1 MRKSLAIAS
10 IAAIGGCSLIAAS
23 AAKPP
28 LMVLAYKSSSFA
40 ADYDSITDKE
50 LISGKWRGVLNDEG
64 VELSLN
70 KNGSLKAVYNH
81 KKENGKWDLKEDQ
94 DRLEIKISDKKYT
107 FTYDRT
113 QDAIL
118 YDGNY
123 VFKRLSDIAEDDN
136 NAEVRIDSVSS
147 EFLGKWKAVNIEN
160 TKGEISVYP
169 DVLKTT
175 TVTLEITE
183 KKIGKDSVTESDA
196 GKVKVKG
203 SKLSMDLKIHGDTDK
218 STISGISSTFTM
230 GAITFQIA
238 NPIESSIIETG
249 KRSDG
254 KVFILEN
261 GMLSMT
267 LTDGENRTTLYMT
280 KEAEE

>member
-64 VELSLN
+64 VELSLS

-81 KKENGKWDLKEDQ
+81 KKENGKWNLKE
-94 DRLEIKISDKKYT
+94 DRLEIEIGDKKYT
-107 FTYDRT
+107 FTYNRA

-136 NAEVRIDSVSS
+136 NAEVRIDAVSS

-218 STISGISSTFTM
+218 STISDISSTFTM

>member
-50 LISGKWRGVLNDEG
+50 LIPGKWRGVLNDEG

-70 KNGSLKAVYNH
+70 KDGSLKAVYNH

-94 DRLEIKISDKKYT
+94 DRLEIKIGDKKYT
-107 FTYDRT
+107 FTYDRK

-136 NAEVRIDSVSS
+136 NAEVRIDAVSG
-147 EFLGKWKAVNIEN
+147 EFLGKWKAVNLEN

-169 DVLKTT
+169 DVLKAT
-175 TVTLEITE
+175 TVTLEISE
-183 KKIGKDSVTESDA
+183 KKADKTTGNRA
-196 GKVKVKG
+196 GD
-203 SKLSMDLKIHGDTDK
+203 LSMDLKIHGDTDK

>member
-50 LISGKWRGVLNDEG
+50 LISGKWRGVLNDKG

-70 KNGSLKAVYNH
+70 NDGSLKAVYNH

-94 DRLEIKISDKKYT
+94 DRLKIEIGDKKYT
-107 FTYDRT
+107 FTYNRA

-136 NAEVRIDSVSS
+136 NAEVRIDAVSN

-175 TVTLEITE
+175 TVTLGITNKKTE
-183 KKIGKDSVTESDA
+183 KTSMPSGNTED
-196 GKVKVKG
+196 G
-203 SKLSMDLKIHGDTDK
+203 LSMDLKIHGDTDK
-218 STISGISSTFTM
+218 STISGINSTFTM

-254 KVFILEN
+254 KVFLLEN

-267 LTDGENRTTLYMT
+267 LTDGENKTTLYMT
-280 KEAEE
+280 KEPEE

>member
-40 ADYDSITDKE
+40 ADYDSITNKE

-70 KNGSLKAVYNH
+70 NDGSLKAVYNH

-94 DRLEIKISDKKYT
+94 DRLEIEIGDKKYT

-123 VFKRLSDIAEDDN
+123 IFKRLSDIAEDDN
-136 NAEVRIDSVSS
+136 NAEVRIDAVSS

-175 TVTLEITE
+175 TVTLEITDKKTE
-183 KKIGKDSVTESDA
+183 KTSMPSENTED
-196 GKVKVKG
+196 G
-203 SKLSMDLKIHGDTDK
+203 LSMDLKIHGDTDK
-218 STISGISSTFTM
+218 STISGINSTFTM

-267 LTDGENRTTLYMT
+267 LTDGENKTTLYMM
-280 KEAEE
+280 KEPEE

>member
-1 MRKSLAIAS
+1 MKKSLAIAS
-10 IAAIGGCSLIAAS
+10 IAAIVGCSLIAAS

-40 ADYDSITDKE
+40 TDYDSITDKE
-50 LISGKWRGVLNDEG
+50 LISGKWRGVLNDKG

-94 DRLEIKISDKKYT
+94 DRLEIEIGDKKYT
-107 FTYDRT
+107 FKYDRT

-118 YDGNY
+118 YNGNY

-136 NAEVRIDSVSS
+136 NAEVRIDAVSS

-169 DVLKTT
+169 DALKTT
-175 TVTLEITE
+175 IVTLEITNKKTE
-183 KKIGKDSVTESDA
+183 KTSMSSGNTED
-196 GKVKVKG
+196 G
-203 SKLSMDLKIHGDTDK
+203 LSMDLKIHGDADK
-218 STISGISSTFTM
+218 STISGINSTFTM

-238 NPIESSIIETG
+238 NPIESSVIETG

-254 KVFILEN
+254 KVFLLEN
-261 GMLSMT
+261 EMLSMT
-267 LTDGENRTTLYMT
+267 LTDGENKTTLYMT
-280 KEAEE
+280 KEPEE

>member
-70 KNGSLKAVYNH
+70 NDGSLKAVYNH

-94 DRLEIKISDKKYT
+94 DRLEIKIGDKKYT
-107 FTYDRT
+107 FTYDRA

-123 VFKRLSDIAEDDN
+123 IFKRLSDIAEDDN
-136 NAEVRIDSVSS
+136 NAEVRIDAVSS

-175 TVTLEITE
+175 TVTLEITDKKTE
-183 KKIGKDSVTESDA
+183 KTSMPSGNTED
-196 GKVKVKG
+196 G
-203 SKLSMDLKIHGDTDK
+203 LSMDLKIHGDTDK
-218 STISGISSTFTM
+218 STISGINSTFTM

-254 KVFILEN
+254 KVFLLEN

-267 LTDGENRTTLYMT
+267 LTDGENKTTLYMT
-280 KEAEE
+280 KEPEE

>member
-1 MRKSLAIAS
+1 MRKSLAIDS

-40 ADYDSITDKE
+40 ADYDSITNKE

-70 KNGSLKAVYNH
+70 NDGSLKAVYNH

-94 DRLEIKISDKKYT
+94 DRLEIEIGDKKYT

-123 VFKRLSDIAEDDN
+123 IFKRLSDIAEDDN
-136 NAEVRIDSVSS
+136 NAEVRIDAVSS

-175 TVTLEITE
+175 TVTLEITDKKTE
-183 KKIGKDSVTESDA
+183 KTSMPSENTED
-196 GKVKVKG
+196 G
-203 SKLSMDLKIHGDTDK
+203 LSMDLKIHGDTDK
-218 STISGISSTFTM
+218 STISGINSTFTM

-254 KVFILEN
+254 KVFLLEN

-267 LTDGENRTTLYMT
+267 LTDGENKTTLYMM
-280 KEAEE
+280 KEPEE

>member
-50 LISGKWRGVLNDEG
+50 FIPGKWRGVLNDEG

-70 KNGSLKAVYNH
+70 KDGSLKAVYNH

-94 DRLEIKISDKKYT
+94 DRLEIKIGDKKYT
-107 FTYDRT
+107 FTYNRA

-136 NAEVRIDSVSS
+136 NAEVRIDAVSS

-175 TVTLEITE
+175 TVTLGITNKKTE
-183 KKIGKDSVTESDA
+183 KTSMPSGNTED
-196 GKVKVKG
+196 G
-203 SKLSMDLKIHGDTDK
+203 LSMDLKIHGDTDK
-218 STISGISSTFTM
+218 STISGINSTFTM
-230 GAITFQIA
+230 GALTFQIA

-254 KVFILEN
+254 KVFLLEN

-267 LTDGENRTTLYMT
+267 LTDGENKTTLYMT
-280 KEAEE
+280 KEPEE

>member
-50 LISGKWRGVLNDEG
+50 LIPGKWRGVLNDEG

-70 KNGSLKAVYNH
+70 KDGSLKSVYNH

-94 DRLEIKISDKKYT
+94 DRLEIKIGDKKYT
-107 FTYDRT
+107 FTYNRA

-136 NAEVRIDSVSS
+136 NAEVRIDAVSG

-175 TVTLEITE
+175 TVTLGITNKKTE
-183 KKIGKDSVTESDA
+183 KTSMPSGNTED
-196 GKVKVKG
+196 G
-203 SKLSMDLKIHGDTDK
+203 LSMDLKIHGDTDK
-218 STISGISSTFTM
+218 STISGINSTFTM
-230 GAITFQIA
+230 GALTFQIA

-254 KVFILEN
+254 KVFLLEN

-267 LTDGENRTTLYMT
+267 LTDGENKTTLYMT
-280 KEAEE
+280 KEPEE

>member
-50 LISGKWRGVLNDEG
+50 LISGKWRGVLNDKG

-70 KNGSLKAVYNH
+70 NDGSLKAVYNH

-94 DRLEIKISDKKYT
+94 DRLKIEIGDKKYT
-107 FTYDRT
+107 FTYNRA

-136 NAEVRIDSVSS
+136 NAEVRIDAVSN

-175 TVTLEITE
+175 TVTLGITNKKTE
-183 KKIGKDSVTESDA
+183 KTSMPSGNTED
-196 GKVKVKG
+196 G
-203 SKLSMDLKIHGDTDK
+203 LSMDLKIHGDADK
-218 STISGISSTFTM
+218 STISGINSTFTM

-254 KVFILEN
+254 KVFLLEN

-267 LTDGENRTTLYMT
+267 LTDGENKTTLYMT
-280 KEAEE
+280 KEPEE

>member
-40 ADYDSITDKE
+40 ADYDSITNKE

-70 KNGSLKAVYNH
+70 NDGSLKAVYNH

-94 DRLEIKISDKKYT
+94 DRLEIKIGDKKYT

-123 VFKRLSDIAEDDN
+123 IFKRLSDIAEDDN
-136 NAEVRIDSVSS
+136 NAEVRIDAVSS

-175 TVTLEITE
+175 TVTLEITDKKTE
-183 KKIGKDSVTESDA
+183 KTSMPSGNTED
-196 GKVKVKG
+196 G
-203 SKLSMDLKIHGDTDK
+203 LSMDLKIHGDTDK
-218 STISGISSTFTM
+218 STISGINSTFTM

-267 LTDGENRTTLYMT
+267 LTDGENKTTLYMM
-280 KEAEE
+280 KEPEE

>member
-10 IAAIGGCSLIAAS
+10 IAAIVGCSIIAAS

-70 KNGSLKAVYNH
+70 KNGSLKAIYNH

-94 DRLEIKISDKKYT
+94 DRLEIEIGDKKYT

-118 YDGNY
+118 YNGNY

-136 NAEVRIDSVSS
+136 NAEVRIDAVSS
-147 EFLGKWKAVNIEN
+147 EFLGKWKTVNIEN

-175 TVTLEITE
+175 TVTLEITDKKTE
-183 KKIGKDSVTESDA
+183 KTSMSSGNTED
-196 GKVKVKG
+196 G
-203 SKLSMDLKIHGDTDK
+203 LSMDLKIHGDTDK
-218 STISGISSTFTM
+218 STISGINSTFTM

-238 NPIESSIIETG
+238 NPIESSVIETG

-254 KVFILEN
+254 KVFLLEN

-267 LTDGENRTTLYMT
+267 LTDGENKTTLYMT
-280 KEAEE
+280 KEKKYF

>member
-40 ADYDSITDKE
+40 ADYDSIADKD
-50 LISGKWRGVLNDEG
+50 LISGRWSGVLNDEG

-81 KKENGKWDLKEDQ
+81 KKENGKWDLKEDH
-94 DRLEIKISDKKYT
+94 LEMEIGNKKYT
-107 FTYDRT
+107 FTYDRA

-123 VFKRLSDIAEDDN
+123 IFKRLSDIAEDDN
-136 NAEVRIDSVSS
+136 NAEVRIDAVSG
-147 EFLGKWKAVNIEN
+147 EFLGKWKAVNLEN

-169 DVLKTT
+169 DVLKAT
-175 TVTLEITE
+175 TVTLEITDKKTE
-183 KKIGKDSVTESDA
+183 KTSMSSENTED
-196 GKVKVKG
+196 G
-203 SKLSMDLKIHGDTDK
+203 LSMDLKIHGDTDK
-218 STISGISSTFTM
+218 STISGINSTFTM

-254 KVFILEN
+254 KVFLLEN

-267 LTDGENRTTLYMT
+267 LTDGENKTTLYMT
-280 KEAEE
+280 KEPEE

>member
-50 LISGKWRGVLNDEG
+50 LIPGKWRGVLNDER

-70 KNGSLKAVYNH
+70 KDGSLKAVYNH

-94 DRLEIKISDKKYT
+94 DRLEIKIGDKKYT
-107 FTYDRT
+107 FTYNRA

-136 NAEVRIDSVSS
+136 NAEVRIDAVSS

-175 TVTLEITE
+175 TVTLEISE
-183 KKIGKDSVTESDA
+183 KKADKTTGNRA
-196 GKVKVKG
+196 GD
-203 SKLSMDLKIHGDTDK
+203 LSMDLKIHGDTDK

>member
-1 MRKSLAIAS
+1 
-10 IAAIGGCSLIAAS
+10 
-23 AAKPP
+23 
-28 LMVLAYKSSSFA
+28 MVLAYKSSSFA

-50 LISGKWRGVLNDEG
+50 LIPGKWRGVLNDEG

-70 KNGSLKAVYNH
+70 KDGSLKAVHNH

-94 DRLEIKISDKKYT
+94 DRLEIKIGDKKYT
-107 FTYDRT
+107 FTYNRAH
-113 QDAIL
+113 DAIL

-136 NAEVRIDSVSS
+136 NAEVRIDAVSS

-175 TVTLEITE
+175 TVTLGITNKKTE
-183 KKIGKDSVTESDA
+183 KTSMPSGNTED
-196 GKVKVKG
+196 G
-203 SKLSMDLKIHGDTDK
+203 LSMDLKIHGDTDK
-218 STISGISSTFTM
+218 STISGINSTFTM
-230 GAITFQIA
+230 GALTFQIA

-254 KVFILEN
+254 KVFLLEN

-267 LTDGENRTTLYMT
+267 LTDGENKTTLYMT
-280 KEAEE
+280 KEPEE

>member
-40 ADYDSITDKE
+40 ADYDSIADKD
-50 LISGKWRGVLNDEG
+50 LIAGRWRGVLNDEG

-81 KKENGKWDLKEDQ
+81 KKENGKWDLKEDH
-94 DRLEIKISDKKYT
+94 LEMEIGNKKYT
-107 FTYDRT
+107 FTYDRA

-123 VFKRLSDIAEDDN
+123 IFKRLSDIAEDDN
-136 NAEVRIDSVSS
+136 NAEVRIDAVSS

-183 KKIGKDSVTESDA
+183 KKTEKTSISSGNTED
-196 GKVKVKG
+196 G
-203 SKLSMDLKIHGDTDK
+203 LSMDLKIHGDTDK

-267 LTDGENRTTLYMT
+267 LTDGENKTTLYMT
-280 KEAEE
+280 KEPEE

>member
-94 DRLEIKISDKKYT
+94 DRLEIEIGDKKYT
-107 FTYDRT
+107 FTYDRM

-123 VFKRLSDIAEDDN
+123 IFKRLSDIAEDDN
-136 NAEVRIDSVSS
+136 NAEVRIDAVSS

-175 TVTLEITE
+175 TVTLEITDKKTE
-183 KKIGKDSVTESDA
+183 KTSMLSGNTED
-196 GKVKVKG
+196 G
-203 SKLSMDLKIHGDTDK
+203 LSMDLKIHGDTDK

>member
-40 ADYDSITDKE
+40 ADYDSITDKD
-50 LISGKWRGVLNDEG
+50 LISGKWRGVLDDENT
-64 VELSLN
+64 ELSLN
-70 KNGSLKAVYNH
+70 KDGGLKAVYNH

-94 DRLEIKISDKKYT
+94 DRLEIEIGDKKYT

-113 QDAIL
+113 QDTIL

-123 VFKRLSDIAEDDN
+123 IFKRLSDIAEDDN
-136 NAEVRIDSVSS
+136 NAEVRIDAVSS

-175 TVTLEITE
+175 TVTLEISE
-183 KKIGKDSVTESDA
+183 KKADKTTGNRA
-196 GKVKVKG
+196 GD
-203 SKLSMDLKIHGDTDK
+203 LSMDLKIHGDTDK

>member
-94 DRLEIKISDKKYT
+94 DRLEIEIGNKKYT

-136 NAEVRIDSVSS
+136 NAEVRIDAVSS
-147 EFLGKWKAVNIEN
+147 EFLGKWKTVNIEN

-175 TVTLEITE
+175 TVTLEITDKKTE
-183 KKIGKDSVTESDA
+183 KTNMSSGNTED
-196 GKVKVKG
+196 G
-203 SKLSMDLKIHGDTDK
+203 LSMDLKIHGDTDK
-218 STISGISSTFTM
+218 STISGINSTFTM

-267 LTDGENRTTLYMT
+267 LTDGENKTTLYMT
-280 KEAEE
+280 KEPEE

>member
-50 LISGKWRGVLNDEG
+50 LIPGKWRGVLNDEG

-70 KNGSLKAVYNH
+70 KDGSLKAVYNH

-94 DRLEIKISDKKYT
+94 DRLEIKIGDKKYT
-107 FTYDRT
+107 FTYNRA

-136 NAEVRIDSVSS
+136 NAEVRIDAVSS

-169 DVLKTT
+169 DVLRTT
-175 TVTLEITE
+175 TITLKITDKKTE
-183 KKIGKDSVTESDA
+183 KTNMPSGNTED
-196 GKVKVKG
+196 G
-203 SKLSMDLKIHGDTDK
+203 LSMDLKIHGDTDK
-218 STISGISSTFTM
+218 STISGINSTFTM

-254 KVFILEN
+254 KVFLLEN

-267 LTDGENRTTLYMT
+267 LTDGENKTTLYMT
-280 KEAEE
+280 KEPEE

>member
-40 ADYDSITDKE
+40 ADYDSIADKD
-50 LISGKWRGVLNDEG
+50 LISGRWRGVLNDEG

-94 DRLEIKISDKKYT
+94 DRLEIEIGDKKYT

-123 VFKRLSDIAEDDN
+123 IFKRLSDIAEDDN
-136 NAEVRIDSVSS
+136 NAEVRIDAVSS
-147 EFLGKWKAVNIEN
+147 EFLGKWKTVNIEN

-175 TVTLEITE
+175 TVTLEISE
-183 KKIGKDSVTESDA
+183 KKADKTTGNRA
-196 GKVKVKG
+196 GD
-203 SKLSMDLKIHGDTDK
+203 LSMDLKIHGDTDK

>member
-50 LISGKWRGVLNDEG
+50 LIPGKWRGVLNDEG

-70 KNGSLKAVYNH
+70 KDGSLKAVYNH

-94 DRLEIKISDKKYT
+94 DRLEIKIGDKKYT
-107 FTYDRT
+107 FTYNRA

-136 NAEVRIDSVSS
+136 NAEVRIDAVSS

-169 DVLKTT
+169 DVLKAT
-175 TVTLEITE
+175 TVTLEISE
-183 KKIGKDSVTESDA
+183 KKADKTTGNRA
-196 GKVKVKG
+196 GD
-203 SKLSMDLKIHGDTDK
+203 LSMDLKIHGDTDK

>member
-40 ADYDSITDKE
+40 ADYDSIADKD
-50 LISGKWRGVLNDEG
+50 LISGRWRGVLNDEG

-81 KKENGKWDLKEDQ
+81 KKENGKWDLKEDH
-94 DRLEIKISDKKYT
+94 LEMEIGNKKYT
-107 FTYDRT
+107 FTYDRA

-123 VFKRLSDIAEDDN
+123 IFKRLSDIAEDDN
-136 NAEVRIDSVSS
+136 NAEVRIDAVSG
-147 EFLGKWKAVNIEN
+147 EFLGKWKAVNLEN

-169 DVLKTT
+169 DVLKAT

>member
-1 MRKSLAIAS
+1 MRKSLTIAS

-40 ADYDSITDKE
+40 ADYDSIADKD
-50 LISGKWRGVLNDEG
+50 LISGRWCGVLNDEG

-81 KKENGKWDLKEDQ
+81 KKENGKWDLKEDH
-94 DRLEIKISDKKYT
+94 LEMEIGNKKYT
-107 FTYDRT
+107 FTYDRA

-123 VFKRLSDIAEDDN
+123 IFKRLSDIAEDDN
-136 NAEVRIDSVSS
+136 NAEVRIDAVSG
-147 EFLGKWKAVNIEN
+147 EFLGKWKAVNLEN

-169 DVLKTT
+169 DVLKAT
-175 TVTLEITE
+175 TVTLEISE
-183 KKIGKDSVTESDA
+183 KKADKTTGNRA
-196 GKVKVKG
+196 GD
-203 SKLSMDLKIHGDTDK
+203 LSMDLKIHGDTDK

-238 NPIESSIIETG
+238 NPIESSIIETV

>member
-1 MRKSLAIAS
+1 
-10 IAAIGGCSLIAAS
+10 
-23 AAKPP
+23 
-28 LMVLAYKSSSFA
+28 MVLAYKSSSFA

-70 KNGSLKAVYNH
+70 NDGSLKAVYNH

-94 DRLEIKISDKKYT
+94 DRLEIKIGDKKYT
-107 FTYDRT
+107 FTYDRA

-123 VFKRLSDIAEDDN
+123 IFKRLSDIAEDDN
-136 NAEVRIDSVSS
+136 NAEVRIDAVSS

-175 TVTLEITE
+175 TVTLEITDKKTE
-183 KKIGKDSVTESDA
+183 KTSMPSGNTED
-196 GKVKVKG
+196 G
-203 SKLSMDLKIHGDTDK
+203 LSMDLKIHGDTDK
-218 STISGISSTFTM
+218 STISGINSTFTM

-254 KVFILEN
+254 KVFLLEN

-267 LTDGENRTTLYMT
+267 LTDGENKTTLYMT
-280 KEAEE
+280 KEPEE

>member
-1 MRKSLAIAS
+1 MRKSLAIVS

-50 LISGKWRGVLNDEG
+50 LIPGKWRGVLNDEG

-70 KNGSLKAVYNH
+70 KDGSLKAVYNH

-94 DRLEIKISDKKYT
+94 DRLEIKIGDKKYT
-107 FTYDRT
+107 FTYNRA

-136 NAEVRIDSVSS
+136 NAEVRIDAVSS

-175 TVTLEITE
+175 TVTLGITNKKTE
-183 KKIGKDSVTESDA
+183 KTSMPSGNTED
-196 GKVKVKG
+196 G
-203 SKLSMDLKIHGDTDK
+203 LSMDLKIHGDTDK
-218 STISGISSTFTM
+218 STISGINSTFTM
-230 GAITFQIA
+230 GALTFQIA

-254 KVFILEN
+254 KVFLLEN

-267 LTDGENRTTLYMT
+267 LTDGENKTTLYMT
-280 KEAEE
+280 KEPEE

>member
-94 DRLEIKISDKKYT
+94 DRLEIEIGDKKYT
-107 FTYDRT
+107 FTYDRM

-123 VFKRLSDIAEDDN
+123 IFKRLSDIAEDDN
-136 NAEVRIDSVSS
+136 NAEVRIDAVSS

-175 TVTLEITE
+175 TVTLGITNKKTE
-183 KKIGKDSVTESDA
+183 KTSMPSGNTED
-196 GKVKVKG
+196 G
-203 SKLSMDLKIHGDTDK
+203 LSMDLKIHGDTDK
-218 STISGISSTFTM
+218 STISGINSTFTM
-230 GAITFQIA
+230 GALTFQIA

-254 KVFILEN
+254 KVFLLEN

-267 LTDGENRTTLYMT
+267 LTDGENKTTLYMT
-280 KEAEE
+280 KEPEE

>member
-50 LISGKWRGVLNDEG
+50 LIPGKWRGVLNDEG

-70 KNGSLKAVYNH
+70 KDGSLKAVYNH

-94 DRLEIKISDKKYT
+94 DRLEIKIGDKKYT
-107 FTYDRT
+107 FTYNRA

-136 NAEVRIDSVSS
+136 TAEGRIDAVSS

>member
-70 KNGSLKAVYNH
+70 KDGSLKAVHNH
-81 KKENGKWDLKEDQ
+81 KKENGKWDLKEDK
-94 DRLEIKISDKKYT
+94 DRLDIEIGDKKYT
-107 FTYDRT
+107 FTYNRA

-123 VFKRLSDIAEDDN
+123 IFKRLSDIAEDDN
-136 NAEVRIDSVSS
+136 NAEVRIDAVSG

-175 TVTLEITE
+175 TVTLEISE
-183 KKIGKDSVTESDA
+183 KKADKTTGNRA
-196 GKVKVKG
+196 GD
-203 SKLSMDLKIHGDTDK
+203 LSMDLKIHGDTDK

>member
-1 MRKSLAIAS
+1 MRKSLAIVS

-50 LISGKWRGVLNDEG
+50 LIPGKWRGVLNDEG

-70 KNGSLKAVYNH
+70 KDGSLKAVYNH

-94 DRLEIKISDKKYT
+94 DRLEIKIGNKKYT
-107 FTYDRT
+107 FTYDRA

-123 VFKRLSDIAEDDN
+123 IFKRLSDIAEDDN
-136 NAEVRIDSVSS
+136 NAEVRIDAVSG
-147 EFLGKWKAVNIEN
+147 EFLGKWKAVNLEN

-169 DVLKTT
+169 DVLKAT
-175 TVTLEITE
+175 TVTLEISE
-183 KKIGKDSVTESDA
+183 KKADKTTGNRA
-196 GKVKVKG
+196 GD
-203 SKLSMDLKIHGDTDK
+203 LSMDLKIHGDTDK

>member
-40 ADYDSITDKE
+40 ADYDSITDKD
-50 LISGKWRGVLNDEG
+50 LISGKWRGVLDDENT
-64 VELSLN
+64 ELSLN
-70 KNGSLKAVYNH
+70 KDGGLKAVHDH
-81 KKENGKWDLKEDQ
+81 KKENGKWDLKK
-94 DRLEIKISDKKYT
+94 DRLEIKIGDKKYT

-123 VFKRLSDIAEDDN
+123 IFKRLSDIAEDDN
-136 NAEVRIDSVSS
+136 NAEVRIDAVSS

-175 TVTLEITE
+175 TVTLEISD
-183 KKIGKDSVTESDA
+183 KKADKTTGNRA
-196 GKVKVKG
+196 GD
-203 SKLSMDLKIHGDTDK
+203 LSMDLKIHGDTDK

>member
-50 LISGKWRGVLNDEG
+50 LIPGKWRGVLNDEV

-70 KNGSLKAVYNH
+70 KDGSLKAVYNH

-94 DRLEIKISDKKYT
+94 DRLEIKIGDKKYT
-107 FTYDRT
+107 FTYNRA

-136 NAEVRIDSVSS
+136 NAEVRIDAVSS
-147 EFLGKWKAVNIEN
+147 EFLGKWKAVNLEN

-169 DVLKTT
+169 DVLKAT
-175 TVTLEITE
+175 TVTLEISE
-183 KKIGKDSVTESDA
+183 KKADKTTGNRA
-196 GKVKVKG
+196 GD
-203 SKLSMDLKIHGDTDK
+203 LSMDLKIHGDTDK

>member
-50 LISGKWRGVLNDEG
+50 LIPGKWRGVLNDEG

-70 KNGSLKAVYNH
+70 KDGSLKAVYNH

-94 DRLEIKISDKKYT
+94 DRLEIKIGDKKYT
-107 FTYDRT
+107 FTYNRA

-136 NAEVRIDSVSS
+136 NAEVRIDAVSS
-147 EFLGKWKAVNIEN
+147 EFLEKWKAVNIEN

-175 TVTLEITE
+175 TVALEITDKKTE
-183 KKIGKDSVTESDA
+183 KTSMLSGNTED
-196 GKVKVKG
+196 G
-203 SKLSMDLKIHGDTDK
+203 LSMDLKIHGDTDK

-280 KEAEE
+280 KESEE

>member
-40 ADYDSITDKE
+40 ADYDSIADKD
-50 LISGKWRGVLNDEG
+50 LISGRWRGVLNDEG

-94 DRLEIKISDKKYT
+94 DRLEIEIGNKKYT
-107 FTYDRT
+107 FTYDRA

-123 VFKRLSDIAEDDN
+123 IFKRLSDIAEDDN
-136 NAEVRIDSVSS
+136 NAEVRIDAVSG
-147 EFLGKWKAVNIEN
+147 EFLGKWKAVNLEN

-169 DVLKTT
+169 DVLKAT
-175 TVTLEITE
+175 TVTLEISE
-183 KKIGKDSVTESDA
+183 KKADKTTGNRA
-196 GKVKVKG
+196 GD
-203 SKLSMDLKIHGDTDK
+203 LSMDLKIHGDTDK

>member
-50 LISGKWRGVLNDEG
+50 LIPGKWRGVLNDEG

-70 KNGSLKAVYNH
+70 KDGSLKAVYNH

-94 DRLEIKISDKKYT
+94 DRLEIKIGDKKYT
-107 FTYDRT
+107 FTYNRA

-136 NAEVRIDSVSS
+136 NAEVRIDAVSS
-147 EFLGKWKAVNIEN
+147 EFLGKWKTVNIEN

-175 TVTLEITE
+175 TVTLEITDKKTE
-183 KKIGKDSVTESDA
+183 KTSMSSGNTED
-196 GKVKVKG
+196 G
-203 SKLSMDLKIHGDTDK
+203 LSMDLKIHGDTDK
-218 STISGISSTFTM
+218 STISGINSTFTM

-254 KVFILEN
+254 KVFLLEN

-267 LTDGENRTTLYMT
+267 LTDGENKTTLYMT
-280 KEAEE
+280 KEPEE

>member
-40 ADYDSITDKE
+40 ADYDSIADKD
-50 LISGKWRGVLNDEG
+50 LISGRWRGVLNDEG

-94 DRLEIKISDKKYT
+94 DRLEIEIGDKKYT

-123 VFKRLSDIAEDDN
+123 IFKRLSDIAEDDN
-136 NAEVRIDSVSS
+136 NAEVRIDAVSG
-147 EFLGKWKAVNIEN
+147 EFLGKWKAVNLEN

-169 DVLKTT
+169 DVLKAT
-175 TVTLEITE
+175 TVTLEISE
-183 KKIGKDSVTESDA
+183 KKADKTTGNRA
-196 GKVKVKG
+196 GD
-203 SKLSMDLKIHGDTDK
+203 LSMDLKIHGDTDK

-254 KVFILEN
+254 KVFMLEN

-280 KEAEE
+280 KESEE

>member
-50 LISGKWRGVLNDEG
+50 LIPGKWRGVLNDEG

-70 KNGSLKAVYNH
+70 KDGSLKAVYNH

-94 DRLEIKISDKKYT
+94 DRLEIEIGDKKYT
-107 FTYDRT
+107 FTYDRM

-123 VFKRLSDIAEDDN
+123 IFKRLSDIAEDDN
-136 NAEVRIDSVSS
+136 NAEVRIDAVSS

-175 TVTLEITE
+175 TVTLEITDKKTE
-183 KKIGKDSVTESDA
+183 KTSMLSGNTED
-196 GKVKVKG
+196 G
-203 SKLSMDLKIHGDTDK
+203 LSMDLKIHGDTDK

-267 LTDGENRTTLYMT
+267 LTDGENKTTLYMT
-280 KEAEE
+280 KEPEE